1 MQKVCGCGRL
11 TGVYHEHN
19 KVEIPIKVGI
29 SDTVALLEQIN
40 ISPLLFHPAPGT
52 QLLNYKSLI
61 FLALSVKISQLPS
74 HVGGNSVPSRFDLR
88 PMLMHLFTDLA
99 VGRNLD
105 CLWHTTEHHIKHW
118 WDWAKRIWWQR
129 INSTFDGLVYGLSE
143 AWSLASSSTGELAKK
158 ANYQTTFQNYLI
170 QNSWSRWG
178 HLGLWFY
185 HLRFNHHCLR
195 TTPTCQRIED
205 KSHENSRICHI
216 KFLGFKWSGSGC
228 SICFFKGEVTC
239 CMLCCSPGY
248 SHLMGLFGFWR
259 LSTFGNAALTHSLGS
274 PIDC

>member
-1 MQKVCGCGRL
+1 MWETDRGL
-11 TGVYHEHN
+11 SHN

-105 CLWHTTEHHIKHW
+105 CL
-118 WDWAKRIWWQR
+118 
-129 INSTFDGLVYGLSE
+129 
-143 AWSLASSSTGELAKK
+143 
-158 ANYQTTFQNYLI
+158 
-170 QNSWSRWG
+170 
-178 HLGLWFY
+178 
-185 HLRFNHHCLR
+185 
-195 TTPTCQRIED
+195 
-205 KSHENSRICHI
+205 
-216 KFLGFKWSGSGC
+216 
-228 SICFFKGEVTC
+228 
-239 CMLCCSPGY
+239 
-248 SHLMGLFGFWR
+248 
-259 LSTFGNAALTHSLGS
+259 
-274 PIDC
+274 